1 MQDVSGVHPDGE
13 EAALPVHRSRVT
25 WPDMQGRE
33 LVSVREFEPS
43 EPGEYDIDFGNW
55 EGKRSCCSLM

>member
-1 MQDVSGVHPDGE
+1 M
-13 EAALPVHRSRVT
+13 T

-43 EPGEYDIDFGNW
+43 EAGEYDIDYNSW
-55 EGKRSCCSLM
+55 EGKRTCCSLM